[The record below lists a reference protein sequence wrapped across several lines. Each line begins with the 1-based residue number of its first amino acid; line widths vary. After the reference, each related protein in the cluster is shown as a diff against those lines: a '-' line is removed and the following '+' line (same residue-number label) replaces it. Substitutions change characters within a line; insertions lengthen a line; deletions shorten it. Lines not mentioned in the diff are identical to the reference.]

1 MAELAACSGQAV
13 CDRFS
18 VTSRF
23 RDRAWPSENFV
34 ALKNLDAAL
43 LRMWWLFFTGDND
56 PTSHLICRLEVPLYY
71 HIEWFGHAD
80 TPLSCFLLPNQQKER
95 MRYEV
100 Q

>member
-1 MAELAACSGQAV
+1 MTEPPAELSDEGGKDGAGCLLGQAV

-43 LRMWWLFFTGDND
+43 LRTLWLFFTADND
-56 PTSHLICRLEVPLYY
+56 PRL
-71 HIEWFGHAD
+71 A
-80 TPLSCFLLPNQQKER
+80 
-95 MRYEV
+95 
-100 Q
+100 